1 MLIHD
6 LNYIEVSE
14 DLNIQGSAVSAAGFG
29 GVLTTGNSFGTGNF
43 VGQVYSGDIFGSSDL
58 ANFNATGNFVSQQ
71 GGFLNVGF
79 SAFAI

>member
-14 DLNIQGSAVSAAGFG
+14 DPNIQGSAVGAAGLG
-29 GVLTTGNSFGTGNF
+29 GVATTGNSFGTGNF
-43 VGQVYSGDIFGSSDL
+43 VGQVFSGNIFGSSDL
-58 ANFNATGNFVSQQ
+58 ANFNARGNFVSRQ
-71 GGFLNVGF
+71 GGIVNVGF